1 MDKDKLIS
9 TLGLAYRANKILIGF
24 DQISKELKKKHTSC
38 VFTSLSGESDSLRQI
53 KNKCDY
59 YKIPL
64 YDVLTCEELSKICS
78 KNNVKTISLQDD
90 GFYSLVKKYI
100 D

>member
-9 TLGLAYRANKILIGF
+9 TLGLAFRANKIIIGY
-24 DQISKELKKKHTSC
+24 DSIVKEFKKGHISC
-38 VFTSLSGESDSLRQI
+38 VFASLSDESDSSRQI

-64 YDVLTCEELSKICS
+64 YDVLTSEELSKICS
-78 KNNVKTISLQDD
+78 KHNVKMISLQDE

-100 D
+100 